1 MQIMGTN
8 GLVESLIRWIHVVA
22 GITWIGHLY
31 FFNWVNG
38 HFVATMDGDTKKKVV
53 PELMPRAL
61 YFFRWG
67 AAFTWIT
74 GVLML
79 GLVYYMHPQQIFGT
93 DATWSTPA
101 YVMIALTFLGFI
113 IYDILAKT
121 LLKDPV
127 MGFWGGWILSTVMIL
142 LYHHVGAFQYRAT
155 AIHLG
160 ALFGTNMAFNVWFRI
175 WPAQQQIINGIKNGT
190 PVDAALAPMAGLRS
204 KHNTFMS
211 VPLVFMMVGQHA
223 TWAAMGDSPAAWGIS
238 DLYLPLMVLVGL
250 VATQHIYS
258 LSKNVKGF

>member
-1 MQIMGTN
+1 MEIAGNN
-8 GLVESLIRWIHVVA
+8 GPLESVFRWFHVVA

-38 HFVATMDGDTKKKVV
+38 HFAATLDGDTKKKVV

-61 YFFRWG
+61 FFFRWG
-67 AAFTWIT
+67 AAITWLT
-74 GVLML
+74 GVLLM
-79 GLVYYMHPQQIFGT
+79 GMVYYMHPTQIFGPDIVWT
-93 DATWSTPA
+93 NGAKA
-101 YVMIALTFLGFI
+101 MIAVTFLGFI

-127 MGFWGGWILSTVMIL
+127 MGFWGGWILSSALIL
-142 LYHHVGAFQYRAT
+142 LYHHVGGFQYRAT

-175 WPAQQQIINGIKNGT
+175 WPAQQTIITGIKDGT
-190 PVDAALAPMAGLRS
+190 PVDAAIAPMAGLRS

-211 VPLVFMMVGQHA
+211 VPLVFMMIGQHA
-223 TWAAMGDSPAAWGIS
+223 TWAAMGDSPASWGLN
-238 DLYLPLMVLVGL
+238 DLYLPLVVLVGFG
-250 VATQHIYS
+250 VTQHIYGI
-258 LSKNVKGF
+258 SKNVKGF